1 MRTFIHKRRL
11 LLSLSFLALSVL
23 AAVWHVYVGYRGVLI
38 GEHRIEL
45 AKDLADAT
53 ILECTTGGAPVAPE
67 RRGDRYVFTHKG
79 DGHLFVTVQRAG
91 RSFVVDCGYIGPT
104 FDDFYVDSDL
114 TCGRSY
120 KGFFRL

>member
-1 MRTFIHKRRL
+1 MRAFLRRHQL
-11 LLSLSFLALSVL
+11 GLSFSFLALSVL
-23 AAVWHVYVGYRGVLI
+23 AAAWQVYVGYRGVLI
-38 GEHRIEL
+38 GEHRVEL
-45 AKDLADAT
+45 AKALADAT
-53 ILECTTGGAPVAPE
+53 ILECTTGGAPFAPE